1 MQRYKIKIEYDGTP
15 FVGWQKQ
22 AISPSIQEVI
32 ETAIQ
37 KMIGSEIVLFGAG
50 RTDAGV
56 HATGQVAHFDIRKNF
71 PMDEILGALNHYV
84 KPFPI
89 SILSVEEVD
98 NEFHARFSAKS
109 RTYIYKI
116 FNRKAPLALEN
127 GRAWHVKEDLDVKS
141 MQEAANYL
149 IGKHDFSSFRSA
161 QCQSKNPIKTI
172 DAIELTKKGEGIQM
186 RIQAPSFLHNQVRI
200 IIGNLRKVGNGSF
213 RPLQIKEILEAK
225 DRTKAAE
232 TAPPDGLYL
241 VEVKYCI

>member
-15 FVGWQKQ
+15 FIGWQRQ
-22 AISPSIQEVI
+22 VISPSVQEVI
-32 ETAIQ
+32 EIALQ

-89 SILSVEEVD
+89 SILSVEKVD
-98 NEFHARFSAKS
+98 NEFHARFSANS

-116 FNRKAPLALEN
+116 KNRKAPLALEN
-127 GRAWHVKEDLDVKS
+127 SRAWHVKDDLDVNL
-141 MQEAANYL
+141 MQEAASYL

-161 QCQSKNPIKTI
+161 QCQSKNPVKSI
-172 DAIELTKKGEGIQM
+172 DAIEFTKEGDAIQM

-213 RPLQIKEILEAK
+213 QPLQIKEILEAK

-241 VEVKYCI
+241 VEVKY